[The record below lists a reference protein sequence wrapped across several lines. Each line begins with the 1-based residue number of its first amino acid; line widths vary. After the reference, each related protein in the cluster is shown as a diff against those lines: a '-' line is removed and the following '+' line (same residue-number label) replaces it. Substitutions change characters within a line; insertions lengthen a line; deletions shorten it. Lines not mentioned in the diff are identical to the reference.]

1 MIRNGEINEWKL
13 PSGLSPLVLFLRM
26 YKFLKTL
33 LRFVIGIFR
42 LIYGRQS
49 LHYTP
54 LSILRVL
61 YLIK

>member
-1 MIRNGEINEWKL
+1 MIRNGEINECKH
-13 PSGLSPLVLFLRM
+13 PSGLSPLVLFLRV